1 MKNTNTFTIFLVL
14 AGIFSLPLLILAQ
27 SQRDSEATTGPGKQE
42 GQTQPPPTP
51 IIPDKVKLISSIGI
65 EAFIQDLND
74 NGSIGYR
81 LEKSLNYGG
90 EGPTQ
95 SYAAVLRLDTGNK
108 YQYDWFS
115 SPSKKLLEGRLNF
128 QAKRGFNFVNAFAL
142 TYCTGGSSE
151 DEAKPTSPESLI
163 FRLNKGDAFL
173 LERKIG
179 STEQTR
185 EYKAFIAKVRLGD
198 SAEKAIQAAIDGAP
212 PGFRPVKILFAR
224 QGLLDFSV
232 SVLIERNL
240 DDDKPTK
247 VEYRFVKKTSGLP
260 KEVNSLA
267 AQGFRFMTGR
277 RVGLIGMALMDKQSS
292 NGTIYTFV
300 DENKFAKEFDKT
312 VSLGNRYQGIMAGD
326 LTCGA
331 TEVENERLVFAQ
343 NSGGEKHEY
352 RIYNID
358 IAKTRNPTANSL
370 AEFQRL
376 LAENYQVRDL
386 FYFGGLKVVL
396 EK

>member
-27 SQRDSEATTGPGKQE
+27 SQSDSEAITGPGKQE
-42 GQTQPPPTP
+42 AQTQPPPTP
-51 IIPDKVKLISSIGI
+51 IIPDKVKLISSVGI

-95 SYAAVLRLDTGNK
+95 SYAAVLRLDTSNK

-212 PGFRPVKILFAR
+212 PGFHPVKILFAR

-352 RIYNID
+352 KIYNID

-386 FYFGGLKVVL
+386 FYFGGLKLVL